1 MDAAGITFVSAD
13 VATFADAVVVEMRV
27 GRTVETELAIVDLT
41 ILLTIVVAAAVV
53 VAVAL
58 EAAVAETAAA
68 GAVGEDD
75 QNHIAVDE
83 TLAEHVP
90 GTDMIMTIVAFGRI
104 VIFCVFVLLNDVQRG
119 SPWNVAYIR
128 VW

>member
-27 GRTVETELAIVDLT
+27 GRTVETEVAIVDLT
-41 ILLTIVVAAAVV
+41 IPLTIVVAAAVV